1 MTSIIRQK
9 VGDKIYLYESV
20 SYRNSDGKPRNKRVP
35 IGKIDPV
42 TGNPVYKPEYLVSMA
57 EKGTPI
63 EISTTT
69 NMKFSIDDIKRSYIK
84 DYGAFY
90 LFQNIAK
97 STGLLRV
104 LEDALPKYWQEIFNL
119 ACYLLSSG
127 DPFLYCEDWIN
138 STECLPV
145 GIMSSQRIS
154 ELLMSIDIDERETF
168 YKMWCQCRS
177 EQEYL
182 ALDITSISSYSNLI
196 EDVEWGYNRDKE
208 ALPQINLCMLMGEKS
223 GLPIYQTVYSGSLK
237 DVSTLKTTLS
247 KMNALSKG
255 KSALIVM
262 DKGFFSTKNVNA
274 MLSDTANLRFIISV
288 PFTSNFAKKQVEGER
303 KDIDSL
309 QNTIVSG
316 GDSIRGVTK
325 LRSWNKDHKVHT
337 HIYFNAIKATKLREN
352 LYAHVTLLKERA
364 EAHPVASLHDDDYG
378 KYLLIRNSEKSPSGY
393 TISIKED
400 AIKKELE
407 TAGWMI
413 LISNDVTDAKEA
425 IRIYREK
432 DVVEKGF
439 LRLKNS
445 LDLGRLR
452 VHREDTMQNKIFVG
466 FISLILATHI
476 HKVMLEKELY
486 KRMTMKKLLLTLSKL
501 RVQVVNGTRILFP
514 LTKDQ
519 KVIYKAFNIDEPV

>member
-1 MTSIIRQK
+1 MSSIIRQK

-20 SYRNSDGKPRNKRVP
+20 SFRNADGKPRNKRVP

-42 TGNPVYKPEYLVSMA
+42 TGNPVYKPEYLADMA
-57 EKGTPI
+57 KKGTPI
-63 EISTTT
+63 EIPTAT
-69 NMKFSIDDIKRSYIK
+69 MMFSIDDIQHSFIK

-90 LFQNIAK
+90 LFQSIAK

-104 LEDALPKYWQEIFNL
+104 LEDALPNYWQEIFNL
-119 ACYLLSSG
+119 ACYLISSG
-127 DPFLYCEDWIN
+127 DPFLYCEDWLN

-145 GIMSSQRIS
+145 GSMSSQRIS
-154 ELLMSIDIDERETF
+154 ELLIAITPDMRENF
-168 YKMWCQCRS
+168 YQTWCTCRS
-177 EQEYL
+177 EKEYL

-223 GLPIYQTVYSGSLK
+223 GLPIYQTAYSGSLK
-237 DVSTLKTTLS
+237 DVSTLKTTLA
-247 KMNALSKG
+247 KMDALTKG
-255 KSALIVM
+255 KPTLIVM

-274 MLSDTANLRFIISV
+274 MLNDTAKLRFIISV
-288 PFTSNFAKKQVEGER
+288 PFTSGFAKKQVEGER

-316 GDSIRGVTK
+316 GDSMRGVTK
-325 LRSWNKDHKVHT
+325 LRSWNKDHKIHT
-337 HIYFNAIKATKLREN
+337 HIYYNAIKAMKLREN
-352 LYAHVTLLKERA
+352 LFAHVILLKERA
-364 EAHPVASLHDDDYG
+364 EANPAATLNEEEYY
-378 KYLLIRNSEKSPSGY
+378 KYLLIRSSEKSPSGY
-393 TISIKED
+393 TISIKD
-400 AIKKELE
+400 NVINKELE
-407 TAGWMI
+407 TAGWLVI
-413 LISNDVTDAKEA
+413 ITNDVADAKES

-452 VHREDTMQNKIFVG
+452 VHREDIMQNKLFVG
-466 FISLILATHI
+466 FISLILVAHI
-476 HKVMLEKELY
+476 HKIMLEKELY
-486 KRMTMKKLLLTLSKL
+486 KRMTMKKLLISLSKL
-501 RVQVVNGTRILFP
+501 RLQIINGTRILFP

-519 KVIYKAFNIDEPV
+519 KAIYKAFNVDEPV

>member
-9 VGDKIYLYESV
+9 IGDKIYLYESV
-20 SYRNSDGKPRNKRVP
+20 SFRNAEGKPRNKRVP
-35 IGKIDPV
+35 IGKIDPT
-42 TGNPVYKPEYLVSMA
+42 TGNPVYKPAYIARMA
-57 EKGTPI
+57 EQGTPV
-63 EISTTT
+63 EIPATSMT
-69 NMKFSIDDIKRSYIK
+69 FSFEQIQCSSIK

-90 LFQNIAK
+90 LFQSIAE
-97 STGLLRV
+97 SIGLLRV
-104 LEDALPKYWQEIFNL
+104 LEATLPNYWQEVFNL
-119 ACYLLSSG
+119 ACYLISSG

-145 GIMSSQRIS
+145 GSMSSQRIS
-154 ELLMSIDIDERETF
+154 ELLMAISADSREAF
-168 YKMWCQCRS
+168 YQAWCQYRS

-223 GLPIYQTVYSGSLK
+223 GLPIYQSTYSGSLK

-247 KMNALSKG
+247 KMDALSKG
-255 KSALIVM
+255 KPTLIVM

-274 MLSDTANLRFIISV
+274 MLNDAAKLRFVISV
-288 PFTSNFAKKQVEGER
+288 PFTSNFAKKQVESER

-316 GDSIRGVTK
+316 GDSVRGVTK
-325 LRSWNKDHKVHT
+325 LRAWNKDHKVYT
-337 HIYFNAIKATKLREN
+337 HVYYNAIKAMKLREN

-364 EAHPVASLHDDDYG
+364 DTDPADYLHDEEYS
-378 KYLLIRNSEKSPSGY
+378 KYLLIRSSEKSPSGY
-393 TISIKED
+393 TVSIKED
-400 AIKKELE
+400 VIKQELA
-407 TAGWMI
+407 TAGWLI
-413 LISNDVTDAKEA
+413 LITNDVADAKA
-425 IRIYREK
+425 ALRIYREK

-452 VHREDTMQNKIFVG
+452 VHRADIMQNKIFVG
-466 FISLILATHI
+466 FISLILAACI
-476 HKVMLEKELY
+476 HKVMLEKNLY
-486 KRMTMKKLLLTLSKL
+486 QKMTMKKLLITLAKL
-501 RVQVVNGTRILFP
+501 RIQVVNGTRILFP
-514 LTKDQ
+514 LTKSQ
-519 KVIYKAFNIDEPV
+519 SEIYKAFNIKEPV

>member
-1 MTSIIRQK
+1 MSSIIRQK

-20 SYRNSDGKPRNKRVP
+20 SFRNADGKPRNKRVP
-35 IGKIDPV
+35 IGKIDSK
-42 TGNPVYKPEYLVSMA
+42 TGNPVYKPEYLSRMA
-57 EKGTPI
+57 EEGTPI
-63 EISTTT
+63 EIPATSMT
-69 NMKFSIDDIKRSYIK
+69 FSIEDIQRSSIK

-90 LFQNIAK
+90 LFQGIAQ
-97 STGLLRV
+97 STGLLGV
-104 LEDALPKYWQEIFNL
+104 LEDSLPNYWQEIFNL
-119 ACYLLSSG
+119 ACYLISSG

-138 STECLPV
+138 STECLAV
-145 GIMSSQRIS
+145 GSMSSQRIS
-154 ELLMSIDIDERETF
+154 ELLMAISPDAREFF
-168 YKMWCQCRS
+168 YQAWCRCRS

-223 GLPIYQTVYSGSLK
+223 GLPIYQTAYSGSLK

-247 KMNALSKG
+247 KMDALSKG
-255 KSALIVM
+255 KPTLIVM

-274 MLSDTANLRFIISV
+274 MLNDMNKLRFVIPV
-288 PFTSNFAKKQVEGER
+288 PFTSGFAKKQVESER

-316 GDSIRGVTK
+316 GDSVRGVTK
-325 LRSWNKDHKVHT
+325 LRAWNKEHKIHT
-337 HIYFNAIKATKLREN
+337 HVYYNALKAMKLREN
-352 LYAHVTLLKERA
+352 LYAHVTLLKDRA
-364 EAHPVASLHDDDYG
+364 EANPADHLHDEEYG
-378 KYLLIRNSEKSPSGY
+378 KYLLIRNSEKSSSGY

-400 AIKKELE
+400 AIKQELK
-407 TAGWMI
+407 TAGWMV
-413 LISNDVTDAKEA
+413 LITNDLADAKEA
-425 IRIYREK
+425 LRIYREK

-452 VHREDTMQNKIFVG
+452 VHREDIMQNKIFVG
-466 FISLILATHI
+466 FISLIIAAYI

-486 KRMTMKKLLLTLSKL
+486 KKMTMKKLLMTLSKL

-519 KVIYKAFNIDEPV
+519 KVIYKAFKINEPV